1 MRRDIAIIGP
11 GKVGT
16 AIGILASRAGW
27 CVKAVGGRDL
37 VIAQAT
43 AAAISPETR
52 GVSLSEAAHGAGL
65 VLLTVSDDAISSVC
79 GELVSAGALAKG
91 SIVAHC
97 CGALSSDE
105 LASARQAG
113 CAVASC
119 HPLQTF
125 PNTEAAAE
133 RIAGAFFFCEGD
145 AQSRQVLQALVT
157 DIGGKFVWL
166 ADAGGKA
173 IYHAAAAMACNYMT
187 SLADAAVVA
196 MGDAGISSDDALA
209 ALGPLMRATAQ
220 NIASL
225 GPADALSGPI
235 ARGDVAT
242 VAMHVEAMAG
252 REDMLAFYCAAG
264 IWTVQLARRSGKID
278 IATADALIG
287 VLRGE
292 KR

>member
-1 MRRDIAIIGP
+1 MKRDIAIIGP

-16 AIGILASRAGW
+16 AIGILAARAGW

-37 VIAQAT
+37 TRAES
-43 AAAISPETR
+43 AALAISPETR
-52 GVSLSEAAHGAGL
+52 GVSLSEAASGAGL
-65 VLLTVSDDAISSVC
+65 VLLTVSDDAINSVC
-79 GELVSAGALAKG
+79 DELASAGALTKG

-125 PNTEAAAE
+125 PNTEAATE

-145 AQSRQVLQALVT
+145 AQSRQVLEALVN
-157 DIGGKFVWL
+157 DIGGKFVWM
-166 ADAGGKA
+166 ADANGKA

-187 SLADAAVVA
+187 SLADAAICA

-209 ALGPLMRATAQ
+209 ALGPLMSATAG

-235 ARGDVAT
+235 ARGDVET
-242 VAMHVEAMAG
+242 VARHVEAIGG

-264 IWTVQLARRSGKID
+264 IWTVQLARKSGKID
-278 IATADALIG
+278 SETADALIS